1 MVKKWPLG
9 YLLAKMQAFAGGIM
23 FNKRTPEFEEAER
36 TGSTNPECSEISI
49 LNIAGFL
56 FLSNGITEDS
66 QHILCIF
73 SRFGR
78 SLENAVA
85 KNDRSGAGA
94 VVA

>member
-1 MVKKWPLG
+1 
-9 YLLAKMQAFAGGIM
+9 M

-36 TGSTNPECSEISI
+36 TGSTNPECSEIDTLI
-49 LNIAGFL
+49 IALFL

-66 QHILCIF
+66 QHFLRLF
-73 SRFGR
+73 SRSGR
-78 SLENAVA
+78 SPENAVA